1 MRPSALCGPV
11 ATTRPL
17 AVPCVIRVPEYTR
30 LSGLPPA
37 SEAPCLMT
45 GTDSPVS
52 MDSSAVKFD
61 ALSSSISA
69 GTRSPSASSTRS
81 PSTRSLPA
89 MRCCFPSRITRAR
102 GQERSLSAFSERSVR
117 LR

>member
-1 MRPSALCGPV
+1 MRPSALFGPV

-30 LSGLPPA
+30 LAGLAPVSA
-37 SEAPCLMT
+37 EPCLTT

-61 ALSSSISA
+61 VLSSSISA
-69 GTRSPSASSTRS
+69 GTRSPSASSTKS
-81 PSTRSLPA
+81 PGTRSLPA
-89 MRCCFPSRITRAR
+89 MRSCFPSRITRAR
-102 GQERSLSAFSERSVR
+102 GQERSLSACSERSVR